1 MEGRT
6 HRVVAK
12 MRIELG
18 MEDEAGPSNT
28 QQQRSTPPLISKVQT
43 HKCQQHK
50 KIKIKIVDVFTMPSS
65 SFQLQKLFPSNNNIE
80 EMLTFY
86 FINIHYNR
94 IVK

>member
-28 QQQRSTPPLISKVQT
+28 QQQRSTPPPSRLSTLNKELEMVLATLPGKNVQT
-43 HKCQQHK
+43 
-50 KIKIKIVDVFTMPSS
+50 PA
-65 SFQLQKLFPSNNNIE
+65 L
-80 EMLTFY
+80 Y
-86 FINIHYNR
+86 
-94 IVK
+94 